1 MDTNWLRNIIRVGRV
16 SSVNGAI
23 CTARVVFNDAEE
35 AVSYDLPIL
44 QPCANV
50 NAAYSL
56 PDIDTQV
63 VCLFLPNPSGKGLN
77 TGYIVGSF
85 YSNVDRPKESD
96 HEIKSMHFADGSY
109 IRYDHGNIEIHAVG
123 DVVITGANIRLN

>member
-16 SSVNGAI
+16 SSVDGSS
-23 CTARVVFNDAEE
+23 CTARVVFNDAED
-35 AVSYDLPIL
+35 AVSYDLPVL
-44 QPCANV
+44 QPCAKD

-77 TGYIVGSF
+77 TGFVVGSL
-85 YSNVDRPKESD
+85 YSSVDKSKESD
-96 HEIKSMHFADGSY
+96 HEVKSIRFSDGSY